1 MSADSETTFRYP
13 RRPVKYRTVD
23 DYERAQN
30 TTSILRGLG
39 QSPDRDPNYIPPI
52 PPVDL
57 RGRDDDRQSAKS
69 AKLAQLLKF
78 DDATILKIA
87 EAVYDKF
94 EGNLATLVDINTDIA
109 SDMINCPICS
119 HGDCIHTHQ
128 RGEMPGAAV
137 EDYLGCTR
145 STRHSWLYRKA
156 MPEPLS
162 TITPYRW
169 DPCVIA
175 CFHFDKKLILPN
187 GRYNRNEHLRLVPI
201 AAAEHE
207 RKRAATGK
215 KLSLHM
221 KRENAKRRSA
231 KKSSKPQRTAPL
243 IASAKNGKPCTAK
256 TKITK
261 RGQPKRATT
270 STEGGET

>member
-1 MSADSETTFRYP
+1 MSADSDNNIFYR
-13 RRPVKYRTVD
+13 RRPVKGPTS

-39 QSPDRDPNYIPPI
+39 QSPDHDPHYIAPI
-52 PPVDL
+52 PDVDL
-57 RGRDDDRQSAKS
+57 NGRDDDRQNAKS
-69 AKLAQLLKF
+69 AKVAQLLKF

-109 SDMINCPICS
+109 SDMIDCPICS
-119 HGDCIHTHQ
+119 HGDCRHTHP
-128 RGEMPGAAV
+128 RGYMSGAEV

-145 STRHSWLYRKA
+145 STRNSWKNRKM
-156 MPEPLS
+156 MPEPVS
-162 TITPYRW
+162 TITPYQW
-169 DPCVIA
+169 NSCVIA
-175 CFHFDKKLILPN
+175 CFKFDKKLILPN
-187 GRYNRNEHLRLVPI
+187 GQYNRKEHLRLVPI
-201 AAAEHE
+201 VAAKHE
-207 RKRAATGK
+207 RKRAATSK

-231 KKSSKPQRTAPL
+231 NEESSKPQRTAPL
-243 IASAKNGKPCTAK
+243 SASPKNGKARMATPKVAK
-256 TKITK
+256 RRQSK
-261 RGQPKRATT
+261 RSKT